1 MERKVLMKRF
11 LFLIAICL
19 ILTNVNAQKWD
30 YLYDFSKYA
39 RFTEKT
45 YKTVRKANSYDEY
58 GKIIDRVN
66 RDQRFESSKIAYV
79 MDKTNSPFD
88 IFEYMISYE
97 NGWISTDDLIL
108 ADSNVFPDAI
118 TTTNKNRFEK
128 KWIPTW
134 YNVILN
140 SSGRLEEFSDEYA
153 GYKDSEDYSLTGL
166 CNIIFKNTILIFKTS
181 LDHLF
186 FSIKDIRQKNNVY
199 YVNCEL
205 KRSAQS
211 YFNEYLSKESFLNL
225 PDLTVNRDA
234 IFIVEQNGNRLRV
247 YNGES
252 KKLIIELMQTN
263 QEWIGLMLKYINSE
277 YKNKPSNLKV
287 LEEKLEHPW
296 SNPVTGLYATSV
308 RSGEAAAF
316 SSTALKKTM
325 SVKENLKLRSGE
337 ATTTSVLAVM
347 SAGTRVKILTLGKQA
362 TIDGIT
368 SNWVQ
373 VEVLAGA
380 KDRDGK
386 AIAAGTTGWC
396 FGGYL
401 AER

>member
-1 MERKVLMKRF
+1 MKRF

-30 YLYDFSKYA
+30 SFNDVSEYYK
-39 RFTEKT
+39 FTEKT

-66 RDQRFESSKIAYV
+66 RDQRFESSKFAYV
-79 MDKTNSPFD
+79 QDRTNSPFD
-88 IFEYMISYE
+88 TFEYMISYE
-97 NGWISTDDLIL
+97 SGWISTDDLIL
-108 ADSNVFPDAI
+108 AGSNVFPDTI

-134 YNVILN
+134 YNAILN
-140 SSGRLEEFSDEYA
+140 ASGRLEEFSGEYA
-153 GYKDSEDYSLTGL
+153 GYYDGSEEDSLSSL
-166 CNIIFKNTILIFKTS
+166 CNIVFKNTILIFKTS

-205 KRSAQS
+205 NRNAQS
-211 YFNEYLSKESFLNL
+211 YFNDFDKESFLNL

-234 IFIVEQNGNRLRV
+234 LFIVEQNGNRLRL
-247 YNGES
+247 YNGENY
-252 KKLIIELMQTN
+252 KLIIELMQTN

-287 LEEKLEHPW
+287 IEEKLEHPW

-316 SSTALKKTM
+316 PNVAPNKTM
-325 SVKENLKLRSGE
+325 IVKENLKLRSGE

-347 SAGTRVKILTLGKQA
+347 SAGTKVKILRLGKQA

-373 VEVLAGA
+373 VEVQAGA

-386 AIAAGTTGWC
+386 AIAAGTVGWC

-401 AER
+401 E

>member
-1 MERKVLMKRF
+1 MKRF

-30 YLYDFSKYA
+30 SFNDVSEYYK
-39 RFTEKT
+39 FTEKT

-66 RDQRFESSKIAYV
+66 RDQRFESSKFAYV
-79 MDKTNSPFD
+79 QDRTNSPFD
-88 IFEYMISYE
+88 TFEYMISYE
-97 NGWISTDDLIL
+97 SGWISTDDLIL

-166 CNIIFKNTILIFKTS
+166 CNIVFKNTILIFKTS

-186 FSIKDIRQKNNVY
+186 FSIKDIQQKNNVY

-205 KRSAQS
+205 NRNAQS

-277 YKNKPSNLKV
+277 YKNKPANLKV
-287 LEEKLEHPW
+287 IEEKLEHPW
-296 SNPVTGLYATSV
+296 SNPVTGLYDTSV

-316 SSTALKKTM
+316 PNAVLKKIM

-373 VEVLAGA
+373 VEVQAGA

-386 AIAAGTTGWC
+386 PIAAGTTGWC

-401 AER
+401 K

>member
-1 MERKVLMKRF
+1 MKRF

-30 YLYDFSKYA
+30 YLEDFSEYYK
-39 RFTEKT
+39 FTEKT
-45 YKTVRKANSYDEY
+45 YKTVREANSYDEY

-66 RDQRFESSKIAYV
+66 RDQRFESSKFAYV
-79 MDKTNSPFD
+79 QDRTNSPFD
-88 IFEYMISYE
+88 TFEYMISYE

-108 ADSNVFPDAI
+108 AGSNVFPDAI

-140 SSGRLEEFSDEYA
+140 ASGRLEEFSREYA
-153 GYKDSEDYSLTGL
+153 GYYDGSEGDSLTKL

-211 YFNEYLSKESFLNL
+211 HFNEWYKLESFNNL
-225 PDLTVNRDA
+225 PDLRVRQDA
-234 IFIVEQNGNRLRV
+234 LFIVEQNGNRLRV

-287 LEEKLEHPW
+287 IEEKLEHPW

-316 SSTALKKTM
+316 SNAALKKTM

-373 VEVLAGA
+373 VEVQAGA

-401 AER
+401 Q

>member
-1 MERKVLMKRF
+1 MKRF

-39 RFTEKT
+39 GFTEKT

-66 RDQRFESSKIAYV
+66 RDQRFESSKLACV
-79 MDKTNSPFD
+79 MDQTNSPFD
-88 IFEYMISYE
+88 TFEYMISYE

-108 ADSNVFPDAI
+108 ADSNVFPDTI

-134 YNVILN
+134 HNAILN
-140 SSGRLEEFSDEYA
+140 SSRRLEEFSEYA
-153 GYKDSEDYSLTGL
+153 GYYDGSEEDSLTNL
-166 CNIIFKNTILIFKTS
+166 CNIVFKNTILIFKTS

-287 LEEKLEHPW
+287 IEEKLEHPW

-316 SSTALKKTM
+316 SNVAPNKTM
-325 SVKENLKLRSGE
+325 TVKENLKLRSGE

-373 VEVLAGA
+373 VEVQAGA

-386 AIAAGTTGWC
+386 PIAVGTTGWC

>member
-1 MERKVLMKRF
+1 MKRF

-30 YLYDFSKYA
+30 SFNDVSEYYK
-39 RFTEKT
+39 FTEKT

-66 RDQRFESSKIAYV
+66 RDQRFESSKFAYV
-79 MDKTNSPFD
+79 QDRTNSPFD
-88 IFEYMISYE
+88 TFEYMISYE
-97 NGWISTDDLIL
+97 SGWISTDDLIL
-108 ADSNVFPDAI
+108 AGSNVFPDAI

-134 YNVILN
+134 YNAILN
-140 SSGRLEEFSDEYA
+140 SSRRLEEFSDEYA

-166 CNIIFKNTILIFKTS
+166 CNIVFKNTILIFKTS

-205 KRSAQS
+205 NRNAQS

-234 IFIVEQNGNRLRV
+234 IFIVEQNGNRLRL
-247 YNGES
+247 YNGENY
-252 KKLIIELMQTN
+252 KLIIELMQTN

-287 LEEKLEHPW
+287 IEEKLEHPW
-296 SNPVTGLYATSV
+296 SNPVTGLYDTSV

-316 SSTALKKTM
+316 SNTALKKTM

-347 SAGTRVKILTLGKQA
+347 SAGTRVKIMALGKQA

-373 VEVLAGA
+373 VEVQAGA

-401 AER
+401 K

>member
-30 YLYDFSKYA
+30 YFNDFSEYYK
-39 RFTEKT
+39 FTEKT
-45 YKTVRKANSYDEY
+45 YKTVREANSYDEY

-66 RDQRFESSKIAYV
+66 RDQRFESSKFAYV
-79 MDKTNSPFD
+79 MDETNSPFD

-108 ADSNVFPDAI
+108 AGSNVFPDAI
-118 TTTNKNRFEK
+118 TTANKDRFEK

-134 YNVILN
+134 HNAILN
-140 SSGRLEEFSDEYA
+140 ASGRLEEFSREYA

-166 CNIIFKNTILIFKTS
+166 CNIVFKNTILIFETS
-181 LDHLF
+181 MAHTV

-205 KRSAQS
+205 DRSEQS
-211 YFNEYLSKESFLNL
+211 HFNEWYKLESFNNL
-225 PDLTVNRDA
+225 PDLRVRQDA

-247 YNGES
+247 YNGENY
-252 KKLIIELMQTN
+252 KLIIELMQTN

-287 LEEKLEHPW
+287 IEEKLEHPW

-316 SSTALKKTM
+316 PNVAPNKTM
-325 SVKENLKLRSGE
+325 IVKENLKLRSGE

-347 SAGTRVKILTLGKQA
+347 SAGTRVKILRLGKQA

-373 VEVLAGA
+373 VEVQAGA

-386 AIAAGTTGWC
+386 LIAAGTTGWC

-401 AER
+401 K

>member
-1 MERKVLMKRF
+1 MKRF

-19 ILTNVNAQKWD
+19 NLPNVNAQKWD
-30 YLYDFSKYA
+30 YFKDCSKYA

-45 YKTVRKANSYDEY
+45 YKTVREANSYDEY

-66 RDQRFESSKIAYV
+66 RDQRFESSKFAYV
-79 MDKTNSPFD
+79 QDRTNSPFD
-88 IFEYMISYE
+88 TFEYMISYE
-97 NGWISTDDLIL
+97 SGWISTDDLIL

-140 SSGRLEEFSDEYA
+140 ASGRLEEFSDEYA

-166 CNIIFKNTILIFKTS
+166 CNIVFKNTILIFKTS

-234 IFIVEQNGNRLRV
+234 IFIVEQNGNRLRL

-252 KKLIIELMQTN
+252 YKLIIELMQTN
-263 QEWIGLMLKYINSE
+263 QEWADSMVKYIKSE

-287 LEEKLEHPW
+287 IEEKLEHPW

-316 SSTALKKTM
+316 PNAAFKKTM

-347 SAGTRVKILTLGKQA
+347 SAGTRVKILRLGKQA

-373 VEVLAGA
+373 VEVQAGA

-386 AIAAGTTGWC
+386 AIAAGTVGWC

-401 AER
+401 TER

>member
-1 MERKVLMKRF
+1 MKRF

-30 YLYDFSKYA
+30 SFNDVSEYYK
-39 RFTEKT
+39 FTEKT

-66 RDQRFESSKIAYV
+66 RDQRFESSKLAYV
-79 MDKTNSPFD
+79 QDRTNSPFD
-88 IFEYMISYE
+88 TFEYMISYE

-108 ADSNVFPDAI
+108 AGSNVFPDAI

-128 KWIPTW
+128 KWIPNW

-140 SSGRLEEFSDEYA
+140 ASGRLEEFSDEYA

-166 CNIIFKNTILIFKTS
+166 CNIVFKNTILIFKTS

-205 KRSAQS
+205 NRNAQS

-234 IFIVEQNGNRLRV
+234 IFIVEQNGNRLRL

-287 LEEKLEHPW
+287 IEEKLEHPW

-316 SSTALKKTM
+316 SNAALKKTM

-337 ATTTSVLAVM
+337 ATTTSVLTVM
-347 SAGTRVKILTLGKQA
+347 SAGTRVKILRLGKQA

-373 VEVLAGA
+373 VEVQAGA

-386 AIAAGTTGWC
+386 PIAAGTTGWC

-401 AER
+401 K

>member
-1 MERKVLMKRF
+1 MKRF

-30 YLYDFSKYA
+30 SFNDVSEYYK
-39 RFTEKT
+39 FTEKT

-66 RDQRFESSKIAYV
+66 RDQRFESSKFAYV
-79 MDKTNSPFD
+79 QDRTNSPFD
-88 IFEYMISYE
+88 TFEYMISYE
-97 NGWISTDDLIL
+97 SGWISTDDLIL

-166 CNIIFKNTILIFKTS
+166 CNIVFKNTILIFKTS

-205 KRSAQS
+205 NRNAQS

-263 QEWIGLMLKYINSE
+263 QEWADSMVKYIKSE
-277 YKNKPSNLKV
+277 YKNKPANLKV
-287 LEEKLEHPW
+287 IEERLEHPW
-296 SNPVTGLYATSV
+296 SNPVTGLYDTSV

-316 SSTALKKTM
+316 PNAVLKKIM

-373 VEVLAGA
+373 VEVQAGA

-386 AIAAGTTGWC
+386 PIAAGTTGWC

-401 AER
+401 K

>member
-1 MERKVLMKRF
+1 MKRF

-30 YLYDFSKYA
+30 SFNDVSEYYK
-39 RFTEKT
+39 FTEKI
-45 YKTVRKANSYDEY
+45 YKTVREANSYDEY

-79 MDKTNSPFD
+79 MDETNSPFD

-108 ADSNVFPDAI
+108 ADSKVLPDAI
-118 TTTNKNRFEK
+118 TTANKNRFEK
-128 KWIPTW
+128 KWLPTW
-134 YNVILN
+134 HNAILN
-140 SSGRLEEFSDEYA
+140 ASRRLEEFSGEYA
-153 GYKDSEDYSLTGL
+153 GYYDGSEEDSLTGL
-166 CNIIFKNTILIFKTS
+166 CNIIFKNTILIFETS
-181 LDHLF
+181 MAHTV

-205 KRSAQS
+205 DRSVQS
-211 YFNEYLSKESFLNL
+211 HFNEWYKLESFNNL
-225 PDLTVNRDA
+225 PDLRVRQDA
-234 IFIVEQNGNRLRV
+234 LFIIEPNGNRIRF
-247 YNGES
+247 YNGENY
-252 KKLIIELMQTN
+252 KLIIELMQTN
-263 QEWIGLMLKYINSE
+263 QEWADSMVKYIKSE
-277 YKNKPSNLKV
+277 YKNKPANLKV
-287 LEEKLEHPW
+287 IEEKLEHPW
-296 SNPVTGLYATSV
+296 SNPVTGLYDTSV

-316 SSTALKKTM
+316 SNAVLKKTM

-368 SNWVQ
+368 SNGVQ
-373 VEVLAGA
+373 VEVQAGA

-401 AER
+401 E

>member
-1 MERKVLMKRF
+1 MKRF

-19 ILTNVNAQKWD
+19 NVTNVNAQKWD
-30 YLYDFSKYA
+30 YFKDCSKYA

-66 RDQRFESSKIAYV
+66 RDQRFESSKLAYV
-79 MDKTNSPFD
+79 QDRTNSPFD
-88 IFEYMISYE
+88 TFEYMISYE

-108 ADSNVFPDAI
+108 AGSNVFPDAI

-140 SSGRLEEFSDEYA
+140 ASGRLEEFSDEYA

-166 CNIIFKNTILIFKTS
+166 CNIVFKNTILIFKTS

-205 KRSAQS
+205 NRNAQS

-247 YNGES
+247 YNGENY
-252 KKLIIELMQTN
+252 KLIIELMQTN

-287 LEEKLEHPW
+287 IEEKLEHPW

-308 RSGEAAAF
+308 RSGEAVAF
-316 SSTALKKTM
+316 PNVAPNKTM
-325 SVKENLKLRSGE
+325 TVKENLKLRSGE

-347 SAGTRVKILTLGKQA
+347 SAGTRVKILRLGKQA

-373 VEVLAGA
+373 VEVQAGA

-401 AER
+401 K

>member
-1 MERKVLMKRF
+1 MKRF

-30 YLYDFSKYA
+30 YFYDASEYYK
-39 RFTEKT
+39 FTEKT
-45 YKTVRKANSYDEY
+45 YKTVREANSYDEY

-66 RDQRFESSKIAYV
+66 RDRRFESSKLACV
-79 MDKTNSPFD
+79 MDQTNSPFD

-97 NGWISTDDLIL
+97 NGWISTDDLVL
-108 ADSNVFPDAI
+108 ADSSVFPDAI

-128 KWIPTW
+128 KWIPIW
-134 YNVILN
+134 HNAILN
-140 SSGRLEEFSDEYA
+140 SSRRLEEFSREYA
-153 GYKDSEDYSLTGL
+153 GYYDGSEGDSLTKL

-205 KRSAQS
+205 DRSVQS
-211 YFNEYLSKESFLNL
+211 HFNEWYKLESFNNL
-225 PDLTVNRDA
+225 PDLRVRQDA

-247 YNGES
+247 YNGENY
-252 KKLIIELMQTN
+252 KLIIELMQTN

-287 LEEKLEHPW
+287 IEEKLEHPW

-316 SSTALKKTM
+316 FYAVLKKKM

-337 ATTTSVLAVM
+337 AITTSVLAVM

-380 KDRDGK
+380 KDRDDK
-386 AIAAGTTGWC
+386 PIAAGTTGWC

-401 AER
+401 E

>member
-1 MERKVLMKRF
+1 MKKTALVLALFIVCFLVYAHSWDEFNEMK
-11 LFLIAICL
+11 
-19 ILTNVNAQKWD
+19 
-30 YLYDFSKYA
+30 YSK
-39 RFTEKT
+39 FTEKI
-45 YKTVRKANSYDEY
+45 YKTVRKTNSYDEY

-66 RDQRFESSKIAYV
+66 HDQRFESSKFAYV
-79 MDKTNSPFD
+79 QDRTDFPVVTFD
-88 IFEYMISYE
+88 IFIGYKD
-97 NGWISTDDLIL
+97 GWITTDDIIL
-108 ADSNVFPDAI
+108 VDSDTIPDSI
-118 TTTNKNRFEK
+118 LTTRKYFFEK
-128 KWIPTW
+128 KWVPSW
-134 YNVILN
+134 YNKIIHSNKML
-140 SSGRLEEFSDEYA
+140 D
-153 GYKDSEDYSLTGL
+153 DYSERYKNNKTFEEYYFAQIH
-166 CNIIFKNTILIFKTS
+166 NIEFRNTVLVF
-181 LDHLF
+181 LDTDGESY
-186 FSIKDIRQKNNVY
+186 FSIKNIRKKNNVY
-199 YVNCEL
+199 YIYCEL
-205 KRSAQS
+205 AKNAQAF
-211 YFNEYLSKESFLNL
+211 FNDFDKESFNNL
-225 PDLTVNRDA
+225 PDLRVRQDA

-287 LEEKLEHPW
+287 IEEKLEHPW
-296 SNPVTGLYATSV
+296 SNPVTGLYDTSV

-316 SSTALKKTM
+316 SNAALKKTM

-373 VEVLAGA
+373 VEVQADA

-401 AER
+401 TER

>member
-1 MERKVLMKRF
+1 MKRF

-30 YLYDFSKYA
+30 YFYDASEYYK
-39 RFTEKT
+39 FTEKT
-45 YKTVRKANSYDEY
+45 YKTVREANSYDEY

-66 RDQRFESSKIAYV
+66 RDQRFESSKLAYV
-79 MDKTNSPFD
+79 QDRTNSPFD
-88 IFEYMISYE
+88 TFEYMISYE

-108 ADSNVFPDAI
+108 AGSNVFPDAI

-134 YNVILN
+134 YNAILN
-140 SSGRLEEFSDEYA
+140 SSRRLEEFSDEYA

-166 CNIIFKNTILIFKTS
+166 CNIVFKNTILIFKTS

-205 KRSAQS
+205 NRNAQS

-234 IFIVEQNGNRLRV
+234 IFIVEQNGNRLRL
-247 YNGES
+247 YNGENY
-252 KKLIIELMQTN
+252 KLIIELMQTN
-263 QEWIGLMLKYINSE
+263 QEWIGLMQKYINSE

-287 LEEKLEHPW
+287 IEEKLEHPW
-296 SNPVTGLYATSV
+296 SNPVTGLYDTSV
-308 RSGEAAAF
+308 RSGETAAF
-316 SSTALKKTM
+316 SNAALKKTM

-373 VEVLAGA
+373 VEVQAGA

-386 AIAAGTTGWC
+386 AIAAGTRGWC

>member
-1 MERKVLMKRF
+1 MKRF

-30 YLYDFSKYA
+30 SFNDVSEYYK
-39 RFTEKT
+39 FTEKT

-66 RDQRFESSKIAYV
+66 RDQRFESSKFAYV
-79 MDKTNSPFD
+79 QDRTNSPFD
-88 IFEYMISYE
+88 TFEYMISYE
-97 NGWISTDDLIL
+97 SGWISTDDLIL
-108 ADSNVFPDAI
+108 AGSNVFPDAI

-134 YNVILN
+134 YNAILN
-140 SSGRLEEFSDEYA
+140 SSRRLEEFSDEYA

-166 CNIIFKNTILIFKTS
+166 CNIVFKNTILIFKTS

-205 KRSAQS
+205 NRNAQS

-234 IFIVEQNGNRLRV
+234 IFIVEQNGNRLRL
-247 YNGES
+247 YNGENY
-252 KKLIIELMQTN
+252 KLIIELMQTN

-287 LEEKLEHPW
+287 IEEKLEHPW

-316 SSTALKKTM
+316 SNTALKKTM

-347 SAGTRVKILTLGKQA
+347 SAGTRVKILRLGKQA

-373 VEVLAGA
+373 VEVQAGA

-396 FGGYL
+396 FWGYL

>member
-1 MERKVLMKRF
+1 MKRF

-30 YLYDFSKYA
+30 SFNDVSEYYK
-39 RFTEKT
+39 FTEKT

-66 RDQRFESSKIAYV
+66 RDQRFESSKFAYV
-79 MDKTNSPFD
+79 QDRTNSPFD
-88 IFEYMISYE
+88 TFEYMISYE
-97 NGWISTDDLIL
+97 SGWISTDDLIL
-108 ADSNVFPDAI
+108 AGSNVFPDAI

-140 SSGRLEEFSDEYA
+140 SSRRLEEFSDEYA
-153 GYKDSEDYSLTGL
+153 GYYDGSEGDSLTKL
-166 CNIIFKNTILIFKTS
+166 CNIVFKNTILIFKTS
-181 LDHLF
+181 MAHTV

-205 KRSAQS
+205 NRNAQS

-234 IFIVEQNGNRLRV
+234 IFIVEQNGNRLRL
-247 YNGES
+247 YNGENY
-252 KKLIIELMQTN
+252 KLIIELMQTN

-287 LEEKLEHPW
+287 IEEKLEHPW

-316 SSTALKKTM
+316 PNVAPNKTM
-325 SVKENLKLRSGE
+325 IVKENLKLRSGE

-347 SAGTRVKILTLGKQA
+347 SAGTRIKILRLGKQA

-373 VEVLAGA
+373 VEVQAGA

-386 AIAAGTTGWC
+386 AIAAGTVGWC

>member
-1 MERKVLMKRF
+1 MKRF

-30 YLYDFSKYA
+30 SFNDVSEYYK
-39 RFTEKT
+39 FTEKT

-66 RDQRFESSKIAYV
+66 RDQRFESSKFAYV
-79 MDKTNSPFD
+79 QDRTNSPFD
-88 IFEYMISYE
+88 TFEYMISYE
-97 NGWISTDDLIL
+97 SGWISTDDLIL

-166 CNIIFKNTILIFKTS
+166 CNIVFKNTILIFKTS

-205 KRSAQS
+205 NRNAQS

-277 YKNKPSNLKV
+277 YKNKPANLKV
-287 LEEKLEHPW
+287 IEEKLEHPW
-296 SNPVTGLYATSV
+296 SNPVTGLYDTSV

-316 SSTALKKTM
+316 PNAVLKKIM

-373 VEVLAGA
+373 VEVQAGA

-386 AIAAGTTGWC
+386 PIAAGTTGWC

-401 AER
+401 K

>member
-1 MERKVLMKRF
+1 MKRF

-30 YLYDFSKYA
+30 SFNDVSEYYK
-39 RFTEKT
+39 FTEKT

-66 RDQRFESSKIAYV
+66 RDQRFESSKFAYV
-79 MDKTNSPFD
+79 QDRTNSPFD
-88 IFEYMISYE
+88 TFEYMISYE
-97 NGWISTDDLIL
+97 SGWISTDDLIL
-108 ADSNVFPDAI
+108 AGSNVFPDTI

-134 YNVILN
+134 YNAILN
-140 SSGRLEEFSDEYA
+140 SSRRLEEFSREYA
-153 GYKDSEDYSLTGL
+153 GYYDGSEEDSLTNL
-166 CNIIFKNTILIFKTS
+166 CNIVFKNTILIFKTS

-205 KRSAQS
+205 NRNAQS
-211 YFNEYLSKESFLNL
+211 YFNDFDKESFLNL

-234 IFIVEQNGNRLRV
+234 LFIVEQNGNRLRL
-247 YNGES
+247 YNGENY
-252 KKLIIELMQTN
+252 KLIIELMQTN

-287 LEEKLEHPW
+287 IEEKLEHPW

-316 SSTALKKTM
+316 PNVAPNKTM
-325 SVKENLKLRSGE
+325 IVKENLKLRSGE

-347 SAGTRVKILTLGKQA
+347 SAGTKVKILRLGKQA

-373 VEVLAGA
+373 VEVQAGA

-386 AIAAGTTGWC
+386 AIAAGTVGWC

-401 AER
+401 TER